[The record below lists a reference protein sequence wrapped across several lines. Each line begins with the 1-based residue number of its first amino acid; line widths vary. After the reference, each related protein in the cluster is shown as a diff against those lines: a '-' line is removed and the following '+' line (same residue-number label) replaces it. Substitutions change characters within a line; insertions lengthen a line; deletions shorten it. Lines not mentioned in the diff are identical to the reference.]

1 MEKYESSQ
9 KQIIKGQEA
18 AYERLCDLR
27 NIEKFLPKNDMLKDQ
42 MKIED
47 VEFGQ
52 DYISFK
58 AQMAGQLTMR
68 IIDRE
73 SPKMIKFGLEGS
85 PVPVNLW
92 IQLVGVSENDTR
104 MKLTVKADIPLMLKP
119 MIGNKLG
126 EGVERLAD
134 VMKIIVEAND

>member
-9 KQIIKGQEA
+9 KQILMSQDA

-27 NIEKFLPKNDMLKDQ
+27 NFEKYMPANDS
-42 MKIED
+42 MKEQFKVED
-47 VEFGQ
+47 IEFGQ

-58 AQMAGQLTMR
+58 ASMMGKVVLR

-73 SPKMIKFGLEGS
+73 APKMLKFGVEGS
-85 PVPVNLW
+85 PIAMNLW
-92 IQLVGVSENDTR
+92 IQLVGVSEADTR
-104 MKLTVKADIPLMLKP
+104 MKVTVKADIPLMLKP
-119 MIGNKLG
+119 MVGNKLG

-134 VMKIIVEAND
+134 TIKAILLQS